1 LFGQNTNFHLAFN
14 DLTAARRSQE
24 VRSTFKIPKSEP
36 VHYVTKWLCFRCILS
51 TEFFIHHLIGLND
64 WLYAML

>member
-24 VRSTFKIPKSEP
+24 VRSTFKFPKSEP
-36 VHYVTKWLCFRCILS
+36 VHYVTK
-51 TEFFIHHLIGLND
+51 
-64 WLYAML
+64 